1 MLKDMRKNVK
11 SLAPILW
18 FVILAFIITIFVDW
32 GGAGNVRGGQGS
44 STIATVGK
52 EKIPVE
58 LYMQNLQQRIESLRQ
73 QMPELDQ
80 NFIQQLN
87 LPQQVL
93 EQVIQQALLLQV
105 ADDMGIRASNVEIA
119 ERVKNL
125 PVFQR
130 DGQFVGFE
138 EYQNILNWNRTT
150 AAQFEQGLEREIMI
164 EKAVKVIT
172 AGVTVSEDELW
183 ENYQKTSESA
193 KLEYLVI
200 PEDKMELS
208 EEPSPEELQEFFQTH
223 QEDYQV
229 PEKRTGTYV
238 FISTEALKSEVFLED
253 SEIQDYYE
261 DNMAQFEDPEA
272 IRVSRIYLPLADK
285 EAGLL
290 AAEIGDI
297 RERIQQGEDFSELAK
312 TLSQDEKAADGGDW
326 GEFEWRRLSPEE
338 QGIIQGLE
346 PGALSEAVEMADGAS
361 LLKVTEKRPA
371 VQKSLEDVR
380 EQIRNILA
388 DQKAQETAEER
399 IALLEKEAKREKSL
413 ETASAKL
420 GYTPQDSG
428 PLADGDPILDV
439 DSSGAISRSLFQLE
453 DQDISTPIFTY
464 AGVGLAQLQGID
476 PSRAASFE
484 EAETDIRGDLE
495 LEMKKQLARERAA
508 QLRTELETRSFEQ
521 VSEDH
526 GFEIKTSEE
535 HKREQYLGVIGE
547 NPEIDTIIFETPL
560 EQLSQPLRYD
570 NGYILMRVLDR
581 TEVTREEFSENRE
594 TERQNLLDQKRNMI
608 FASFYTKLR
617 EEKNVEP
624 NYGLFYQI
632 NQEILSYFTR

>member
-58 LYMQNLQQRIESLRQ
+58 LYMQNLQQRIESLQQ

-93 EQVIQQALLLQV
+93 EQVIQQELLLQV

-130 DGQFVGFE
+130 DGLFVGFE

-208 EEPSPEELQEFFQTH
+208 EEPSTEELQGFFQTH

-229 PEKRTGTYV
+229 PEMRTGTYV

-272 IRVSRIYLPLADK
+272 IRVSRIFLPLADK

-312 TLSQDEKAADGGDW
+312 TLSQDEKATDGGDW

-346 PGALSEAVEMADGAS
+346 PGELSEAVEMADGAS

-380 EQIRNILA
+380 EQIRDILT

-420 GYTPQDSG
+420 DYTPQDSG

-453 DQDISTPIFTY
+453 DQEISTPIFTY
-464 AGVGLAQLQGID
+464 AGVGLAQLHGID

-495 LEMKKQLARERAA
+495 LEMKKQLALERAA

-547 NPEIDTIIFETPL
+547 NPEIDTTIFETPL

>member
-1 MLKDMRKNVK
+1 MLKNMRKNVK

-32 GGAGNVRGGQGS
+32 GGAGRVQRGQGS
-44 STIATVGK
+44 TTIATVGK
-52 EKIPVE
+52 EKIPVD
-58 LYMQNLQQRIESLRQ
+58 LYVQNLQQRIESLQQ

-93 EQVIQQALLLQV
+93 EQVIQQALLLQL
-105 ADDMGIRASNVEIA
+105 ADDMGIRASDAEIA
-119 ERVKNL
+119 ERVKDL
-125 PVFQR
+125 PIFQR

-138 EYQNILNWNRTT
+138 EYQRILNWNRMS
-150 AAQFEQGLEREIMI
+150 AGQFEQGLEKEIVI

-172 AGVTVSEDELW
+172 SGVTVSEDELW
-183 ENYQKTSESA
+183 ENYTKTNESA

-208 EEPSPEELQEFFQTH
+208 EEPSPEDLREFFQAH
-223 QEDYQV
+223 QEDYQI
-229 PEKRTGTYV
+229 PEMRAGTYV
-238 FISTEALKSEVFLED
+238 FLSTEALKSEIFLED

-272 IRVSRIYLPLADK
+272 IRVSRIYLPLAGK
-285 EAGLL
+285 AAGLL
-290 AAEIGDI
+290 AAEMGDI

-312 TLSQDEKAADGGDW
+312 TLSQDEKADAGGDW

-338 QGIIQGLE
+338 QGVIEGQE
-346 PGALSEAVEMADGAS
+346 PGELSEVVETADGAS

-371 VQKSLEDVR
+371 VQKSLEEVR
-380 EQIRNILA
+380 ERIRDILT
-388 DQKAQETAEER
+388 DQEVQKLAEER

-413 ETASAKL
+413 EAASGKL
-420 GYTPQDSG
+420 GYTLQDSG
-428 PLADGDPILDV
+428 PLAEGDPILDI
-439 DSSGAISRSLFQLE
+439 DSSGSISRSFFQLE
-453 DQDISTPIFTY
+453 DQRISTPIFTY
-464 AGVGLAQLQGID
+464 SGVGLAQLQRID
-476 PSRAASFE
+476 PSRAATFE
-484 EAETDIRGDLE
+484 EAETDIREDLE
-495 LEMKKQLARERAA
+495 LERKRQLSLEKAA
-508 QLRTELETRSFEQ
+508 ELRSELGTLSFEQ

-526 GFEIKTSEE
+526 GFELKTAEE
-535 HKREQYLGVIGE
+535 HKREQYLSVIGE
-547 NPEIDTIIFETPL
+547 NPEIDTIVFDSPL

-581 TEVTREEFSENRE
+581 KEVTREEFSENRE
-594 TERQNLLDQKRNMI
+594 TERQNLLDQKRNMV

-617 EEKNVEP
+617 EEKKVKP
-624 NYGLFYQI
+624 NYGLFFQI
-632 NQEILSYFTR
+632 NQEILSYFDR